1 MTLINLFLIVSAIA
15 FLVMMGSLLKIVLKK
30 EHDEKL
36 WKIAF
41 ISYSVLVITMFAS
54 VLTAIIKSKIG
65 I

>member
-1 MTLINLFLIVSAIA
+1 MTIINLFLIVSAIA

>member
-15 FLVMMGSLLKIVLKK
+15 FLAMMGSLLKIVLKK

>member
-41 ISYSVLVITMFAS
+41 ISYATLVLTMFAS